1 MRKMYIWFIGL
12 MSLIVVEC
20 FAQTKWTPET
30 LPMVHLQDSTR
41 YVCNPDGILSIGTL
55 HEVDALLLALEQAK
69 GVETVVVVVKS
80 IEGDDPY
87 EFGMQLSRKYGIG
100 SKEQNSGLIVILC
113 TEDRSYQILTGR
125 GLEGTLPDAICRRVQ
140 NQVMIP
146 LLKQGFWDSA
156 ILETMKTLDGII
168 RQDPTLKRMYDEED
182 VNPMVVV
189 FIIAFLVLFVYSIY
203 KTAQHINTRV
213 CPKCQQKKLVKT
225 GSSILRVKNSYFN
238 RTKWRCKHCGH
249 EEEHDEPTN
258 DSNDS
263 GMKGVPPTLNPFDYG
278 RGRFGG
284 LRGGGGGGFGGG
296 FFGGGSFGGGGSGG
310 RF

>member
-1 MRKMYIWFIGL
+1 MRKMYIWLIGF

-41 YVCNPDGILSIGTL
+41 YVCNPDGVLSVDAQR
-55 HEVDALLLALEQAK
+55 EVDALLLALEQTK

-80 IEGDDPY
+80 IEDDDPY

-140 NQVMIP
+140 DQVMVP
-146 LLKQGFWDSA
+146 LLKQELWDSA
-156 ILETMKTLDGII
+156 ITETMKTLDGII
-168 RQDPTLKRMYDEED
+168 RQDPELMRAYAEED
-182 VNPMVVV
+182 VDPLVLVA
-189 FIIAFLVLFVYSIY
+189 IIAFMLLFVYSIY
-203 KTAQHINTRV
+203 KAVELANTRI
-213 CPKCQQKKLVKT
+213 CPKCQQKTLVKT
-225 GSSILRVKNSYFN
+225 KTSLVRVKSSYYA
-238 RTKWRCKHCGH
+238 RTKWRCKKCGH
-249 EEEHDEPTN
+249 EEQHDEPTN
-258 DSNDS
+258 NPNAG
-263 GMKGVPPTLNPFDYG
+263 GMRGVPPIIFP
-278 RGRFGG
+278 FGG
-284 LRGGGGGGFGGG
+284 SRGGGFGGGGFGGG
-296 FFGGGSFGGGGSGG
+296 SFGGGSFGGGGSGG